1 LDPTLIVSATN
12 EANLGTKHLSA
23 KVKAIIINKISRE
36 SKEMG
41 NASSMGPVIT
51 VVDKATKQ

>member
-1 LDPTLIVSATN
+1 
-12 EANLGTKHLSA
+12 LSA